1 MDEALPPLLLLAA
14 TTERLEMSSRT
25 LTSGSPLVLPP
36 APTDVSFA
44 SSPPLTVVV
53 VRVSAAAHAHS

>member
-1 MDEALPPLLLLAA
+1 MDEALPPLLLLAT

-25 LTSGSPLVLPP
+25 LTADSPLALPL

-44 SSPPLTVVV
+44 SSPPLTFVV
-53 VRVSAAAHAHS
+53 VRVSAAHAHS